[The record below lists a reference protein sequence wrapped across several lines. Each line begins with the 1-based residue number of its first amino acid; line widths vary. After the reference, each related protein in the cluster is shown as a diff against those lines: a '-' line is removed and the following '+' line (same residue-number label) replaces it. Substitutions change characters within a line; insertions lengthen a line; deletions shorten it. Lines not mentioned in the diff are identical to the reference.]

1 MAYIKVEKDP
11 ELVRDTNTGVILNIN
26 KEEISAA
33 RKRKLERRQKEKD
46 FENLKN
52 EVGDIKNLLNKIIE
66 KLDGSNTN

>member
-33 RKRKLERRQKEKD
+33 RKRKLERRQKEKE
-46 FENLKN
+46 FEDLKN
-52 EVGDIKNLLNKIIE
+52 EVGDIKNMLTKIIE
-66 KLDGSNTN
+66 KLDG